1 VTFFKT
7 TNKPALSPSC
17 MQASSDYEFGKKGG
31 GGGGGDI
38 KTLENLVNRLQKFSS
53 VLL

>member
-1 VTFFKT
+1 
-7 TNKPALSPSC
+7 